1 MGEVRHGG
9 DSILRAGE
17 ASRQKSSALGFV
29 PARVRF
35 AEKKRPRRRCDVFL
49 AHKTLADENGRNAM
63 RLQAQTILMREDAA
77 FADDDPVRRGFRG
90 EPFAHIERYF
100 EGS

>member
-9 DSILRAGE
+9 DSIVRGE

-29 PARVRF
+29 TARVRF
-35 AEKKRPRRRCDVFL
+35 AEKKRPRRRRDVFL
-49 AHKTLADENGRNAM
+49 AHKTLADEKGRNAM

-77 FADDDPVRRGFRG
+77 FADNDPVRRDFRG
-90 EPFAHIERYF
+90 EPFAHVERYF